1 MATARPTSTPLMA
14 RIQTPLGVRALTLS
28 ALIVGWELV
37 GRTGLL
43 FPDLFPSTV
52 EILQSL
58 WTYVTTPVMIPHI
71 KASLYEVGGA
81 IAIAAL
87 LGVNAPHF
95 RGEMSDS
102 RISGFLRYHGKQRR
116 EHDATS

>member
-1 MATARPTSTPLMA
+1 VS
-14 RIQTPLGVRALTLS
+14 
-28 ALIVGWELV
+28 
-37 GRTGLL
+37 
-43 FPDLFPSTV
+43 
-52 EILQSL
+52 
-58 WTYVTTPVMIPHI
+58 
-71 KASLYEVGGA
+71 
-81 IAIAAL
+81 IAAL